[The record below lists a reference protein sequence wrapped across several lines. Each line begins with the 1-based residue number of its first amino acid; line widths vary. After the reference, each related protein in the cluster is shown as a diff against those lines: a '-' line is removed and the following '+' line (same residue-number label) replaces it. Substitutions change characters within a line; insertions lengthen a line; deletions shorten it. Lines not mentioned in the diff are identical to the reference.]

1 MRPITDPNYVYRPW
15 PEDRRERARQA
26 ALQRLGTP
34 PGFHLIFGVPVAEAI
49 WKDVRDAANKFHYL
63 KQGSDGRRHY
73 EPLWKTRA
81 VVMLLVELLSQGY
94 RLG

>member
-1 MRPITDPNYVYRPW
+1 MKRISDPDFVYRPW
-15 PEDRRERARQA
+15 SEERRERARQA

-49 WKDVRDAANKFHYL
+49 WKDVRDAANKFHYH
-63 KQGSDGRRHY
+63 KHGT

-81 VVMLLVELLSQGY
+81 VVMLLIEIMSQGY